1 MAWIHLAT
9 LSQKGFGS
17 TVQGADWTGM
27 TVILH
32 ALSYL
37 AVIAAFVFGLLSL
50 GASTRLALLIAP
62 RS

>member
-1 MAWIHLAT
+1 
-9 LSQKGFGS
+9 
-17 TVQGADWTGM
+17 M

-50 GASTRLALLIAP
+50 GASAL
-62 RS
+62 S